1 MAAYRSGVVEFTRTR
16 RIAAPPE
23 RIWPYVDDVTAWPK
37 WFTEAERAEV
47 LSGAGQGRRQRMYS
61 HARGKAT
68 EIDSV
73 VTVYQPPRRLE
84 WHHEAERVDGR
95 PGSVVYA
102 RDATASVTIE
112 PDGSGSSVTYRL
124 VADPGSLLNTFM
136 LRVMAP
142 RPIARS
148 FETSRLAAL
157 AEAPS
162 PSATANR

>member
-1 MAAYRSGVVEFTRTR
+1 MVEFMRSR

-47 LSGAGQGRRQRMYS
+47 LSGAGQGRRQRMFG
-61 HARGKAT
+61 HARGKPT

-84 WHHEAERVDGR
+84 WHHEAERVDGK
-95 PGSVVYA
+95 PGSVVFA

-112 PDGSGSSVTYRL
+112 ADGSGSTVTYRL
-124 VADPGSLLNTFM
+124 VADPGSVLNTFM

-142 RPIARS
+142 RPIGKS
-148 FETSRLAAL
+148 FDTSLQRLAAL
-157 AEAPS
+157 AETS
-162 PSATANR
+162 SGTAAR

>member
-1 MAAYRSGVVEFTRTR
+1 MVEFARMR

-47 LSGAGQGRRQRMYS
+47 LSGAGQGRRQRMYG
-61 HARGKAT
+61 HARGRPT

-84 WHHEAERVDGR
+84 WHHEAERVDGK
-95 PGSVVYA
+95 PGSVVFA
-102 RDATASVTIE
+102 RDATAGVTIE
-112 PDGSGSSVTYRL
+112 PDGSGSRVTYRL

-148 FETSRLAAL
+148 FETSLDRLAAL
-157 AEAPS
+157 AEAA
-162 PSATANR
+162 SATARP